1 MESYMYQFRNT
12 MAAALCLLPI
22 VSQAEHPQTAPMPGF
37 EVAGELKA
45 GEVKGFGI
53 PSFVHKVKA
62 TCKLKTHGQTVKLK
76 AHLKS
81 GEGSLDG
88 KPYYG
93 GETIAVIAND
103 NDKFVVTGKGGSEGN
118 LVLLKEG
125 DVKSITATCSVSF

>member
-1 MESYMYQFRNT
+1 MESYMYQFRNI

-22 VSQAEHPQTAPMPGF
+22 VSQAEYAQTAPMPGF
-37 EVAGELKA
+37 EVSTELKA
-45 GEVKGFGI
+45 GDTQNFKI
-53 PSFVHKVKA
+53 PPFVMNVKA
-62 TCKLKTHGQTVKLK
+62 TCKLKTHGQTVKLE

-81 GEGSLDG
+81 GEGSLNG
-88 KPYYG
+88 QPYYG